1 MTPTGLAEEVAAE
14 ALRLAQAAGV
24 PFVVTLGLLLVAA
37 VLLVAARRLPRL
49 SWPVADP
56 PPPPEPAS
64 EWNKDP
70 SQGAVVVPGPPGGT
84 DDQVQ
89 SG

>member
-1 MTPTGLAEEVAAE
+1 MDIAGEVASE

-24 PFVVTLGLLLVAA
+24 PILVTLGLLLLSAL
-37 VLLVAARRLPRL
+37 LLVAARHLPSV
-49 SWPVADP
+49 SWPKADP
-56 PPPPEPAS
+56 PPPPDQPA

-84 DDQVQ
+84 TDDVQ